1 MEAASS
7 HRLAMS
13 WKQQAAKPGATVP
26 ARRETIKAG
35 LYDPLCSAS
44 ATTFFPVAME
54 TLGAIGPESLLF
66 LREVGRRIEA
76 TTGDSRST
84 TFLLQRLSVAV
95 QMGNALCVL
104 DSLSQEQ

>member
-1 MEAASS
+1 
-7 HRLAMS
+7 
-13 WKQQAAKPGATVP
+13 
-26 ARRETIKAG
+26 
-35 LYDPLCSAS
+35 
-44 ATTFFPVAME
+44 ME

-95 QMGNALCVL
+95 QMGNAVCVL
-104 DSLSQEQ
+104 DSLSQEQG

>member
-13 WKQQAAKPGATVP
+13 WKQQAAKPGATVA

-66 LREVGRRIEA
+66 LREVGRRIPGDHRRQPLNDLPAA
-76 TTGDSRST
+76 TTLRRRSDG
-84 TFLLQRLSVAV
+84 QC
-95 QMGNALCVL
+95 ALC
-104 DSLSQEQ
+104 S